1 MSFIADNLTKILG
14 GVTTLIGTASTL
26 VTTGAFEGL
35 LSPIGIRWLSIILA
49 LATALLG
56 GATLGRGFNNST
68 QVKVATVIDNA
79 LKAQPPQ
86 ETKQ

>member
-1 MSFIADNLTKILG
+1 MSFFADNLTKILG
-14 GVTTLIGTASTL
+14 GITTLFGTLSTL

-35 LSPIGIRWLSIILA
+35 LSPAGIRWLSILIA
-49 LATALLG
+49 LATALIG
-56 GATLGRGFNNST
+56 GATAARGFNNSA

-86 ETKQ
+86 ETK